1 MIIDA
6 RTMDDGAALDAD
18 LCIIGGGPAGLA
30 MAHTFLGTG
39 REVVLL
45 EGGGREWDQDDQAL
59 FWGESVGR
67 PYLPLDGSRQRY
79 LGGNSHVW
87 GGWCAPYREGALDPW
102 PWIPDSGWPITA
114 GEIAPYVE
122 RAARLIGLPDEGWDP
137 DHWAGRLGVER
148 LPLRQGVLDVYV
160 ELIKKTRFAD
170 TLGPAIDADPAVK
183 LFLYANLAGI
193 ETDAEARRVTGIT
206 ARTRADGRTLKVRAR
221 HYVMAMG
228 GIENARQL
236 LLANEV
242 LPAGLGNRHDV
253 VGRYFADHV
262 SFHGGILQP
271 VEPNLDL
278 GLADRHR
285 RSDVEL
291 ISQLS
296 LPLETA
302 RRERL
307 LKANLMLRPA
317 YDAAWE
323 GRGMRSVRAL
333 RAAALRRELPPEG
346 LGGHLANIAG
356 NMSEVLGLGYRSW
369 QAGMLPIDHVEL
381 LSSVAPAP
389 NRDSRVMLGD
399 SRDALG
405 RRHVALDWRLSPID
419 KRSARFM
426 LETFAAEAGA
436 AGLGRVQIT
445 MNDDDDDFDE
455 VFVEPACHHMCTT
468 RMASDPTRGV
478 VDANCR
484 VHGMDNL
491 YCAGSS
497 VFSSA
502 GDGSPTMMLLALALR
517 LADHLEGQPA

>member
-87 GGWCAPYREGALDPW
+87 DGWCAPYREGALDPW

-271 VEPNLDL
+271 VDPNLDL

-285 RSDVEL
+285 RSDVEAL
-291 ISQLS
+291 ARECPGGRPRLS
-296 LPLETA
+296 RHPSGRGRPGA
-302 RRERL
+302 VAGGHRGCRRHRPQR
-307 LKANLMLRPA
+307 RPA
-317 YDAAWE
+317 AHRPHGAGARG
-323 GRGMRSVRAL
+323 GRGGPRRFPRPAHRQGRWLGSGPHGGPAL
-333 RAAALRRELPPEG
+333 RACG
-346 LGGHLANIAG
+346 TDV
-356 NMSEVLGLGYRSW
+356 S
-369 QAGMLPIDHVEL
+369 
-381 LSSVAPAP
+381 
-389 NRDSRVMLGD
+389 
-399 SRDALG
+399 G
-405 RRHVALDWRLSPID
+405 RR
-419 KRSARFM
+419 
-426 LETFAAEAGA
+426 
-436 AGLGRVQIT
+436 
-445 MNDDDDDFDE
+445 
-455 VFVEPACHHMCTT
+455 
-468 RMASDPTRGV
+468 
-478 VDANCR
+478 
-484 VHGMDNL
+484 
-491 YCAGSS
+491 
-497 VFSSA
+497 
-502 GDGSPTMMLLALALR
+502 
-517 LADHLEGQPA
+517 